1 MHVRDASGVNGGAE
15 EVESCFGKIDG
26 GGFAFWLV
34 GLVRAVAA
42 RNSDSLIREESLGDL
57 VVNPVKCL
65 APLRRARQTSLQELP
80 GRERV
85 EHSWALLIADA
96 RTLLTGGSQE
106 SRIGRKSR
114 GN

>member
-1 MHVRDASGVNGGAE
+1 
-15 EVESCFGKIDG
+15 
-26 GGFAFWLV
+26 
-34 GLVRAVAA
+34 
-42 RNSDSLIREESLGDL
+42 
-57 VVNPVKCL
+57 
-65 APLRRARQTSLQELP
+65 LRRARQTSLQELP